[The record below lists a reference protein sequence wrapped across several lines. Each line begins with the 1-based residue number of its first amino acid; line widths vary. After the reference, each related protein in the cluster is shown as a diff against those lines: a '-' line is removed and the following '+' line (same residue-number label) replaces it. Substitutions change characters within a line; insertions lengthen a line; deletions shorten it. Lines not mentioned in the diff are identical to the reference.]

1 MIQHKKNGYALFAIM
16 GLLLLLL
23 MNVSCRAD
31 RDIAG
36 VHQTEQRGR
45 LASLQEKAEQG
56 DGEAQAYLGFMYYR
70 GNSVEQDYEQA
81 HKWFSMAAE
90 QGISFAQLGLG
101 TMYSAGL
108 GVPQDD
114 TEAARW
120 YGKAAEQGNVGCQ
133 YRLGTMF
140 HEGVGV
146 KQCCIQAYKW
156 LTLAAMQGVTQ
167 AETLRDRLASEM
179 TSEQIEEGQKLA
191 REWMAHHKK

>member
-1 MIQHKKNGYALFAIM
+1 MIAHKKNSSSLLIVII
-16 GLLLLLL
+16 GLLL
-23 MNVSCRAD
+23 MMVTFSCRAD
-31 RDIAG
+31 RDTAG
-36 VHQTEQRGR
+36 VQHAEQRGR
-45 LASLQEKAEQG
+45 VAALQEKAEQG
-56 DGEAQAYLGFMYYR
+56 DGEAQAYLGFKYYR
-70 GNSVEQDYEQA
+70 GDSVEQDYEQA
-81 HKWFSMAAE
+81 HRWFSMAAH
-90 QGISFAQLGLG
+90 QGVSFAQLGLG

-108 GVPQDD
+108 GVAQDD

-167 AETLRDRLASEM
+167 AETLRDRLAGEM
-179 TSEQIEEGQKLA
+179 TPQQIEEGQKLA
-191 REWMAHHKK
+191 REWMAQHKK